1 VYRAATPAAE
11 HVSVRLVL
19 FGPPGVGKGTQAEL
33 FARAR
38 GVLRVSTGDILRD
51 AVQAGSEL
59 GRRAKAIMDAG
70 RLIDDET
77 MIGIVTERLARPDAG
92 SGFVLDGFPRTVAQA
107 RAFDEAFDDGRPI
120 VVVSIEA
127 PEETLIERLT
137 LRRICA
143 NCGWTAPPA
152 LTVCERC
159 GGALVQRR
167 DDGVDVVRERL
178 QVYTRQT
185 EPLVEYY
192 RMRPTFRVVDGDQTP
207 EAVAADLA
215 AAVASVV
222 GGRT

>member
-1 VYRAATPAAE
+1 M
-11 HVSVRLVL
+11 RLVL
-19 FGPPGVGKGTQAEL
+19 FGPPGVGKGTQAER

-38 GVLRVSTGDILRD
+38 GVPRVSTGDILRD

-70 RLIDDET
+70 RLVDDDT
-77 MIGIVTERLARPDAG
+77 MIGIVTERLGRKDAG

-107 RAFDEAFDDGRPI
+107 RALDDVFDDGRPI
-120 VVVSIEA
+120 VVVSIEV
-127 PEETLIERLT
+127 PEERLVERLT

-143 NCGWTAPPA
+143 NCGWTAPPGV
-152 LTVCERC
+152 TVCERC
-159 GGALVQRR
+159 GGTLVPRR
-167 DDGVDVVRERL
+167 DDSVEVVRERL
-178 QVYTRQT
+178 QVYARQT

-215 AAVASVV
+215 AAVASVG
-222 GGRT
+222 GGRL